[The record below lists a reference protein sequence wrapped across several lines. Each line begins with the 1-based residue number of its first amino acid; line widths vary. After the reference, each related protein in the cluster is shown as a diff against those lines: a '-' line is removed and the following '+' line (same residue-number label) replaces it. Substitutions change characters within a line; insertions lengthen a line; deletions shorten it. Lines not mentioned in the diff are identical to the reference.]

1 METVFIG
8 FGSNVGDRVDF
19 CDRAV
24 TLLSLLPHSQLS
36 GVSLL
41 YETEPVRDGSNP
53 GDGWFLNGVVQLE
66 TDLTPESL
74 LSVLREIE
82 RSLGRD
88 EQNRSGP
95 RTIDLDILFFDSE
108 VVSSKTLKIPHLRN
122 LYQKVGMFGL
132 PDTPFVFSGD
142 NGHQGPQVHGFG
154 YLHDGSVDTVF
165 RFHRATLFSFSSDKH
180 PIGALP
186 ARLRPYAS
194 LMRIDRPIGT
204 TSSWPSHVQAV
215 TSTDASVGPYR
226 L

>member
-66 TDLTPESL
+66 TDLTPKSL

-88 EQNRSGP
+88 EENRPGP
-95 RTIDLDILFFDSE
+95 RTIDLDILFYGERVIDEPGLTIPHPRLHLRRFVLMPLSELDPLFVHPTRQRTVNQMLAESNDQSE
-108 VVSSKTLKIPHLRN
+108 VRLL
-122 LYQKVGMFGL
+122 F
-132 PDTPFVFSGD
+132 
-142 NGHQGPQVHGFG
+142 PQPSTR
-154 YLHDGSVDTVF
+154 YGS
-165 RFHRATLFSFSSDKH
+165 
-180 PIGALP
+180 
-186 ARLRPYAS
+186 RPTCS
-194 LMRIDRPIGT
+194 PPPG
-204 TSSWPSHVQAV
+204 S
-215 TSTDASVGPYR
+215 
-226 L
+226 